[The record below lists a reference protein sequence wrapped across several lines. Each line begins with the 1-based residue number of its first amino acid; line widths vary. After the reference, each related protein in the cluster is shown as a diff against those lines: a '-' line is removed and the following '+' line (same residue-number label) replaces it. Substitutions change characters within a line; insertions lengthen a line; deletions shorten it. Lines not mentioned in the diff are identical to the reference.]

1 MINVSTS
8 LWLRSHV
15 RWSGSTVWDI
25 GRKHR
30 IQHVVT
36 KMRSPCRKGF
46 SGDDV
51 FLRRLSYAFHALL
64 FSRECSRSG
73 FPGRGFHFG
82 CSHVFA
88 CSVSSAAVLPKR
100 GRLTCKQPCPD
111 TSIILPSAMQGC
123 GPLVAEHDGFGLCRY
138 GSSTQI

>member
-1 MINVSTS
+1 MYDGQDRQYGTLAETQNPTYGDKKSVLHAGMVSVEMMFS
-8 LWLRSHV
+8 FEGCPMLSMHICLLVDV
-15 RWSGSTVWDI
+15 RDQASQDAASTF
-25 GRKHR
+25 R
-30 IQHVVT
+30 
-36 KMRSPCRKGF
+36 
-46 SGDDV
+46 
-51 FLRRLSYAFHALL
+51 
-64 FSRECSRSG
+64 
-73 FPGRGFHFG
+73 

-100 GRLTCKQPCPD
+100 GRLTCKHPCPD

>member
-1 MINVSTS
+1 MINVPTS

-30 IQHVVT
+30 IQHMVT
-36 KMRSPCRKGF
+36 KCVHHAGRVSVGMMF
-46 SGDDV
+46 SFEGCLMLSMHFCFLVDV
-51 FLRRLSYAFHALL
+51 RDQASQGAASTFR
-64 FSRECSRSG
+64 
-73 FPGRGFHFG
+73 

-123 GPLVAEHDGFGLCRY
+123 GPLVAEHDGFGLYRY
-138 GSSTQI
+138 VSSTQV